1 MTPGVLLILGAGS
14 GTVLVIAAWLMLRVS
29 DRDVVLAARVS
40 AAQGKWIRLAATEAP
55 RRAATEPLQ
64 RWLTGLGRAVMQSGL
79 LPVGTRAELQR
90 SLATC
95 GFRSANALALFL
107 GGKLVLLIA
116 GPAGGW
122 VLANLLGTQHS
133 TRWLMVGFGFVAG
146 LLAPDM
152 IVKRIRRG
160 YVARLEDGLADALDL
175 MVICTHA
182 GLSLEAAI
190 GRVAREMRLSRPEVA
205 DEFELTLR
213 ELEVMAS
220 AAAALTNLAQRTGVD
235 TLKRLVSTLIQTIQ
249 FGTPLSDALRTLSAE
264 VRQSMLNRFEA
275 RAARLP
281 VLLTLPMILFI
292 LPCVFLVVGGPAA
305 IQVMHSF
312 GH

>member
-1 MTPGVLLILGAGS
+1 MTPLVLLILGAGS

-29 DRDVVLAARVS
+29 DRDVVLAMRIS
-40 AAQGKWIRLAATEAP
+40 AAQGKWVKLEAAEAP
-55 RRAATEPLQ
+55 RRAASEPLQ
-64 RWLTGLGRAVMQSGL
+64 RWLTGLGRAVVQSGL

-90 SLATC
+90 SLAAC
-95 GFRSANALALFL
+95 GFRSSNALALFV
-107 GGKLVLLIA
+107 GGKLVLLLA

-122 VLANLLGTQHS
+122 LLANLLGSQHS
-133 TRWLMVGFGFVAG
+133 TRWLMTGFGFVAG

-152 IVKRIRRG
+152 IVKRIRNG

-175 MVICTHA
+175 MVICTYA

-220 AAAALTNLAQRTGVD
+220 AAAALNNLAQRTGVD
-235 TLKRLVSTLIQTIQ
+235 TLKRFVSTLIQTMQ

-305 IQVMHSF
+305 IQVMRSF